1 MLCACEGIEEV
12 EIEKMERVID
22 DRRQE
27 TEGGTDVHN
36 VKQVMM
42 GERMPRRWWVRG
54 GIGFMDGLI
63 DLMVKISSTS
73 LSSRTFVESIMDFFY
88 IIDLKN
94 TTGS

>member
-1 MLCACEGIEEV
+1 
-12 EIEKMERVID
+12 
-22 DRRQE
+22 
-27 TEGGTDVHN
+27 
-36 VKQVMM
+36 
-42 GERMPRRWWVRG
+42 MPRRWWVRG

-73 LSSRTFVESIMDFFY
+73 LFSRTFVESIMDFFY